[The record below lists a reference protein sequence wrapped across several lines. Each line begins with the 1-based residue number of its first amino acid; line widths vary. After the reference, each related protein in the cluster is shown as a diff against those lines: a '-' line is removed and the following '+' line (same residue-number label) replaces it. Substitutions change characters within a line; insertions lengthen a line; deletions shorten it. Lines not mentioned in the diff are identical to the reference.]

1 MIYKY
6 PDLSICTLQDSI
18 FSFSSNIQTHSHF
31 EVIYIYPDLSICTI
45 QDSIFSFSS
54 NIQARS
60 HLEVIYLYPA
70 IYDSILSLQIKIQDS
85 LTPRSDLPISCN
97 LSLRL
102 NTHLQIKIQDSLTP
116 QSDFSQY
123 WSVNL

>member
-1 MIYKY
+1 MTQYSVYK
-6 PDLSICTLQDSI
+6 LK
-18 FSFSSNIQTHSHF
+18 FKTH
-31 EVIYIYPDLSICTI
+31 
-45 QDSIFSFSS
+45 
-54 NIQARS
+54 S

-70 IYDSILSLQIKIQDS
+70 ICDSILSLQIKIQDS